1 MLLQSLMRRQ
11 PGAPPRLVQLGKQRL
26 PGRPL
31 LLRGQVRRMELDA
44 CRPWHWQVLVLELAM
59 QLSVHRV
66 QGVTPQQCRVM
77 SVSMATSWLWTP
89 LCSL

>member
-1 MLLQSLMRRQ
+1 M
-11 PGAPPRLVQLGKQRL
+11 
-26 PGRPL
+26 PGRQL
-31 LLRGQVRRMELDA
+31 LRRGQVCRMELAA
-44 CRPWHWQVLVLELAM
+44 CRPWLWQLLVLALVLELAM